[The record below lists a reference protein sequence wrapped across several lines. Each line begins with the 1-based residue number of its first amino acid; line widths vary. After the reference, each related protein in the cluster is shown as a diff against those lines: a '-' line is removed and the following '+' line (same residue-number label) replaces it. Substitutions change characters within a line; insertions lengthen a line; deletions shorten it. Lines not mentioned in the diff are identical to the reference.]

1 MQVAVTEHVHVTV
14 DITSRS
20 RRGLFSLEL
29 ESPSGTVSK
38 LLAPRPRDNSL
49 SGKSSKWKR

>member
-1 MQVAVTEHVHVTV
+1 MAVTEHVHVTV